1 LFLTA
6 RALTD
11 SWRLGATVAALWGM
25 APVQEGTLGW
35 YSVFG
40 HALAGTCTL
49 WVLSRLMRWRS
60 GESPSRLAIAL
71 AALVMIAGGSCFG
84 VGIGTALVMPA
95 IAWLLL
101 PAGRAR
107 TSATLALASAGAFVA
122 LEYFTVK
129 RLNLELFGVISLT
142 TIPALPYLWQTLHL
156 AVALAGY
163 SLVAFALGSFNRT
176 GLYSGTAGTV
186 VLVAWVLL
194 AALALVRGP
203 RHTWRA
209 LLACALLAAGVYG
222 MIAMGRLAI
231 AASFGLDL
239 TVQITRYHYVGMVAA
254 ALALAIVLRGA
265 VAVEGAPT
273 WSKNTV
279 FAAWAVASLIAARA
293 LNPPI
298 NHFDVARRETAQT
311 LAAIAAAGRQQP
323 PGADL
328 YLPNQPFRSVGAMLV
343 NNLAAFPGRAAVFA
357 LFHPDDM
364 VEGRRVFFVI
374 DDPDT
379 LRAARHGQR
388 AARLLR
394 GPDEMGS
401 PAGMPQLR

>member
-1 LFLTA
+1 VYWSLVQNYFFSDDFLHLWTLVNDGLGRFLLEMHAGHLYVVRNLVFALHYWLFGMHPAPYFWTVLAVHLLNVYLLFLTA

-142 TIPALPYLWQTLHL
+142 TIPALPYLW
-156 AVALAGY
+156 
-163 SLVAFALGSFNRT
+163 
-176 GLYSGTAGTV
+176 
-186 VLVAWVLL
+186 
-194 AALALVRGP
+194 
-203 RHTWRA
+203 
-209 LLACALLAAGVYG
+209 
-222 MIAMGRLAI
+222 
-231 AASFGLDL
+231 
-239 TVQITRYHYVGMVAA
+239 
-254 ALALAIVLRGA
+254 
-265 VAVEGAPT
+265 
-273 WSKNTV
+273 
-279 FAAWAVASLIAARA
+279 
-293 LNPPI
+293 
-298 NHFDVARRETAQT
+298 
-311 LAAIAAAGRQQP
+311 
-323 PGADL
+323 
-328 YLPNQPFRSVGAMLV
+328 
-343 NNLAAFPGRAAVFA
+343 
-357 LFHPDDM
+357 
-364 VEGRRVFFVI
+364 
-374 DDPDT
+374 
-379 LRAARHGQR
+379 
-388 AARLLR
+388 
-394 GPDEMGS
+394 
-401 PAGMPQLR
+401 